1 MLLYN
6 FVHCHYHSPYAVCLA
21 RNSFQEWEFLLFNH
35 PVLDKSQT
43 FWKKRRLRDQVLGSL
58 NGNCVW
64 KIFLQIWRK
73 LKTKMLSY
81 SVSISGNL
89 IFCTFLF
96 VCYLLLLL
104 FCRLFLYIWY
114 LFWFCA
120 AVFKFWKP
128 AFLLAA
134 NIIYFLH
141 LPTSSIWIY
150 LNMK

>member
-6 FVHCHYHSPYAVCLA
+6 FVHCHYHSPYAGCLA

-96 VCYLLLLL
+96 VCYLLLL
-104 FCRLFLYIWY
+104 FCCLFLYIWY